1 MPHQPVT
8 EEKKT
13 PYKAV
18 KEKKSVTEK
27 KPKAYPSHVDNPER
41 ELTEFEMFL
50 LAKNSTAKF
59 VQQPMKLNIFNEP
72 VEEDKPKVRN
82 VQQAI
87 YSLPESEQRKHK
99 VDELGKLDDI
109 VA

>member
-1 MPHQPVT
+1 VRKRIIKPKDVALEASEVIDRMTMPHQPVT

-41 ELTEFEMFL
+41 EMTEFEMFL
-50 LAKNSTAKF
+50 LAKESTAKF
-59 VQQPMKLNIFNEP
+59 V
-72 VEEDKPKVRN
+72 
-82 VQQAI
+82 
-87 YSLPESEQRKHK
+87 
-99 VDELGKLDDI
+99 
-109 VA
+109 